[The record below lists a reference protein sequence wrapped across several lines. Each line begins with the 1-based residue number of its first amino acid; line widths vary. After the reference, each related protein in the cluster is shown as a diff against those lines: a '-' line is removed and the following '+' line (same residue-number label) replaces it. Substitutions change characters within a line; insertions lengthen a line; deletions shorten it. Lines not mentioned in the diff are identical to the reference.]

1 MTFARSLSAWM
12 LLAALA
18 VGGVLVPSVHDT
30 HHGLERAEALAAL
43 ATHAASGDH
52 HHHEAGAHDHG
63 PEAQPV
69 CPTAA
74 HLALD
79 CAVCHGVTAP
89 AREAGGAVEVPQD
102 RFGFVVLGHGPP
114 ASAVSPSAPPRGPP
128 LV

>member
-1 MTFARSLSAWM
+1 MTVARTLSAWT

-18 VGGVLVPSVHDT
+18 VGGVVVPSVHDA
-30 HHGLERAEALAAL
+30 HHGLERSEALAAL
-43 ATHAASGDH
+43 AAHAASGDH
-52 HHHEAGAHDHG
+52 HHHAAGADDHG

-79 CAVCHGVTAP
+79 CAVCLGVTALATQP
-89 AREAGGAVEVPQD
+89 ETGVESVAD
-102 RFGFVVLGHGPP
+102 RFGFAVLGHGPP

-128 LV
+128 PV